1 MFTCT
6 LITPLFTLITQSFY
20 ISYLYKHTPQFQCT
34 LTSVHALSLSP
45 LTDES
50 SLLNGQQPDLPEHY
64 KRRLKDL
71 WEAEFLPVAQALLSR
86 IESHHTDLV
95 PLEPLAPPSP

>member
-1 MFTCT
+1 MTPHNTCAVFTCT
-6 LITPLFTLITQSFY
+6 LITPLSTLITQSLY
-20 ISYLYKHTPQFQCT
+20 VSYTHKHTCT
-34 LTSVHALSLSP
+34 HTLSP

-50 SLLNGQQPDLPEHY
+50 CLLNGQQPDLPEHY
-64 KRRLKDL
+64 KRHLTDL

-86 IESHHTDLV
+86 VESHHTDLV